1 MDSKHRTELL
11 QKYRTGHQAVVDSLA
26 NLRDDELDRS
36 PGAGDWT
43 TRQIVHHIADSE
55 MTSAIRLRKLVAEDN
70 PTIVCYDEKVFA
82 ESLTRDRPIE
92 PSLEA
97 VRWARE
103 STMQIL
109 ERLTEDEWHKA
120 GTHTELGPYSVEK
133 WLEVYAAHCHD
144 HAAQIKRSR
153 GMA

>member
-1 MDSKHRTELL
+1 MDAKHRAELL
-11 QKYRTGHQAVVDSLA
+11 QKYRTGHQAVVASLA
-26 NLRDDELDRS
+26 GLRDEELDRS
-36 PGAGDWT
+36 PGDGDWT
-43 TRQIVHHIADSE
+43 PRMIVHHIADSE

-70 PTIVCYDEKVFA
+70 PTIVGYDEKVFA

-103 STMQIL
+103 STLQIL
-109 ERLTEDEWHKA
+109 ERLTEDEWKKA
-120 GTHTELGPYSVEK
+120 GTHTELGPYSVER

-144 HAAQIKRSR
+144 HAAQIKKTR
-153 GMA
+153 GIA

>member
-1 MDSKHRTELL
+1 MDAKRRTELL
-11 QKYRTGHQAVVDSLA
+11 HKYRTGHQAVVDSLA
-26 NLRDDELDRS
+26 DVRDDELDRS

-43 TRQIVHHIADSE
+43 PRQIVHHIADSE

-70 PTIVCYDEKVFA
+70 PTIEAYDEKVFA
-82 ESLTRDRPIE
+82 NSLTRDRPIG

-109 ERLTEDEWHKA
+109 DRLTEDEWHKA

>member
-1 MDSKHRTELL
+1 MDTKRRTELL
-11 QKYRTGHQAVVDSLA
+11 QKYRTGHQAVVDALA
-26 NLRDDELDRS
+26 NLRDEELDRS
-36 PGAGDWT
+36 SAADDWT
-43 TRQIVHHIADSE
+43 PRQIVHHIADSE

-70 PTIVCYDEKVFA
+70 PTIEGYDEKVFA

-109 ERLTEDEWHKA
+109 DRLTEDEWKKA
-120 GTHTELGPYSVEK
+120 GTHTELGPYSVER

-144 HAAQIKRSR
+144 HADQIKKTR
-153 GMA
+153 GKA

>member
-1 MDSKHRTELL
+1 MDKNKRAELL
-11 QKYRTGHQAVVDSLA
+11 QKYRTGHQAVVASLA
-26 NLRDDELDRS
+26 GLRDDELDRS
-36 PGAGDWT
+36 PGGDEWSP
-43 TRQIVHHIADSE
+43 RMIVHHIADSE

-70 PTIVCYDEKVFA
+70 PTIVGYDEKVFA
-82 ESLTRDRPIE
+82 NSLTRDRPIE

-109 ERLTEDEWHKA
+109 ERLTEDEWKKA
-120 GTHTELGPYSVEK
+120 GTHTELGPYSVER

-144 HAAQIKRSR
+144 HANQIKQAR
-153 GMA
+153 GIA

>member
-1 MDSKHRTELL
+1 MDAKRRTELL

-26 NLRDDELDRS
+26 DLRDDELDRS
-36 PGAGDWT
+36 PGADDWT
-43 TRQIVHHIADSE
+43 PRQIVHHIADSE
-55 MTSAIRLRKLVAEDN
+55 MTSAIRLRTLVAEDN
-70 PTIVCYDEKVFA
+70 PTIKAYDEKVFA

-92 PSLEA
+92 PSLQA

-109 ERLTEDEWHKA
+109 ERLSEDEWQKA

-144 HAAQIKRSR
+144 HAAQIKKAR
-153 GMA
+153 GIA

>member
-11 QKYRTGHQAVVDSLA
+11 QQYRTGHHAVVEA
-26 NLRDDELDRS
+26 VAGMREDELDRS
-36 PGAGDWT
+36 PGADDWT
-43 TRQIVHHIADSE
+43 PRQIVHHIADSE

-70 PTIVCYDEKVFA
+70 PTIVGYDEKVFA
-82 ESLTRDRPIE
+82 VSLTRDRPIE

-103 STMQIL
+103 STLQIL
-109 ERLTEDEWHKA
+109 ERLTEDEWKKA
-120 GTHTELGPYSVEK
+120 GTHTELGPYSVER

-144 HAAQIKRSR
+144 HAAQIKRAR